1 MRAARRDAARM
12 SSTPTAPLSELDDPA
27 LLRRLCG
34 AARGIALTHF
44 RSRSLDTEN
53 KRAIGEGFD
62 PVTIA
67 DRAIEQQLRAMLAEA
82 RPEDGILGEEF
93 GRRDGPS
100 GRLWVLDP
108 IDGTRAFMSGLL
120 NWGVLI
126 GLHDGD
132 RLILGALDQPYTAER
147 FIGDL
152 TGSAPAALLE
162 RGEKIEKLAVRPC
175 ADLREAT
182 LFTTDPALF
191 APGPEREA
199 FERVAAQARLVRYG
213 TDCYGYAMV
222 AAGQADLVIE
232 AGLSAYDVAA
242 LIPLVEAAGGRFT
255 AWDETP
261 AAWGGTALAAGDPAL
276 HAQVSAL
283 LTQG

>member
-1 MRAARRDAARM
+1 M
-12 SSTPTAPLSELDDPA
+12 STLPEKPLSELDDRA
-27 LLRRLCG
+27 LLHRMCD
-34 AARGIALTHF
+34 AARAIALEHF
-44 RSRSLDTEN
+44 RGASLATEN
-53 KRAIGEGFD
+53 KRADQGPDAGFD

-67 DRAIEQQLRAMLAEA
+67 DRGIEQKLREMLAEA
-82 RPEDGILGEEF
+82 RPQDGVLGEEF
-93 GRRDGPS
+93 GRKDGPS

-126 GLHDGD
+126 ALHDGA
-132 RLILGALDQPYTAER
+132 RPSLGALDQPYTGER
-147 FIGDL
+147 FVGDL
-152 TGSAPAALLE
+152 TGAAPLSQLF
-162 RGEKIEKLAVRPC
+162 RGEAASTLGTRAC
-175 ADLREAT
+175 ASLEEAT

-191 APGPEREA
+191 QAGAEREA
-199 FERVAAQARLVRYG
+199 FERVAERARLVRYG

-255 AWDETP
+255 AWDRSE
-261 AAWGGTALAAGDPAL
+261 AAWGGTALAAGDAAL
-276 HAQVSAL
+276 HSQVSAL
-283 LTQG
+283 LTGA